1 VCAERTRGAER
12 ADDPRALAV
21 QQEEPMTSVALPS
34 QTLALAVTAC
44 AVALGVSWLAGSTVG
59 LLVPIAALSLYAK
72 GRAAVMLGGVLL
84 VAAIGSA
91 LAAWRIAGVADQLA
105 LYEGA
110 VSSAA
115 VFVAALCTQVA
126 VAAGAFAPSRRS
138 DEMTPPGLSRITSA
152 ATTAKVEPASRDDL
166 HPDDRPAADHAA
178 TRAFWTGVPQMM
190 RYRWRQPDG
199 SYRWTATRTSPGYG
213 AVIEVDD
220 LETQVERPTTAAS
233 SRPDGGDADAIRAAH
248 VVENLFGNGWAFD
261 AEGRWIYLPLFA
273 QTTLGL
279 TPEELNAS
287 LSEGGIS
294 WKRILHPD
302 EYETVATNWRH
313 CLDTGAP
320 FHAEFRI
327 RRATGVYAWARSAA
341 RPTRDG
347 EGRITGWY
355 GTSLDIDVHKK
366 TEAALRERQR
376 ELQQLI
382 DAVPALIWCMTPDGV
397 PSYVNK
403 RFTDEVG
410 VTLADLS
417 PTKGS
422 RILAGIHPD
431 DRHAVDEALS
441 RAIASGSVFFMRY
454 RQRRMNGCHRWT
466 EGRAEPLRDE
476 TGAIVQWY
484 GVCVDVHDLV
494 TTQETVRE
502 REFELAQLVNM
513 VPSFLWRLTA
523 SGEPDFFNTRL
534 IEFFGPD
541 AVTADSAHPG
551 GLTAIIDAAVHPEDK
566 ERLRRSLAH
575 SFATGERFA
584 LRYRLLRADGVY
596 RWVDGSAEALRDEG
610 GRIVWWYGLTND
622 IDDQMKAEE
631 ALRERERFLWQLVET
646 LPAMIDCAAPD
657 GEPVYRSRQL
667 REFLGYNLEDLADGT
682 RLDRTLAEGVHPD
695 DLADVKAAY
704 ARALASGEPYLRK
717 HRLRRFDG
725 EYRWVETRAAAMR
738 DADGAIVQW
747 NVICLDIESEVRA
760 QESLRLAQDS
770 LARASQAASLAEL
783 SASIAHEVNQPL
795 AAVVANSHACHR
807 WLAAA
812 PPNLDRARITVE
824 RIIRDANSAADVV
837 SRIRALFRQSAETR
851 TRTTLPSLVA
861 EARRLM
867 AEEASRR
874 GVRIDVAIAE
884 DLPPVALD
892 RVQIQQVL
900 VNLMRN
906 GMDAMAGDGAETLL
920 SIDVRRMGDAVRIGV
935 TDRGPPADLPETI
948 FEPFYSTKA
957 QGMGMGLAICRSIVE
972 AHGGRL
978 WVEKNAPQGAT
989 FVFTLPA
996 ELEEVS

>member
-1 VCAERTRGAER
+1 
-12 ADDPRALAV
+12 
-21 QQEEPMTSVALPS
+21 MTTPALPPQS
-34 QTLALAVTAC
+34 LALAVGASAVALAVSWLAATPIGLLVPVAALALHAKGRT
-44 AVALGVSWLAGSTVG
+44 AVALGVT
-59 LLVPIAALSLYAK
+59 LLI
-72 GRAAVMLGGVLL
+72 
-84 VAAIGSA
+84 AAIGSA
-91 LAAWRIAGVADQLA
+91 LAAWRYVGVADQLA
-105 LYEGA
+105 LQEGA

-115 VFVAALCTQVA
+115 FFVAALCVEVVVVA
-126 VAAGAFAPSRRS
+126 STFTPSQRAHPIMSARVS
-138 DEMTPPGLSRITSA
+138 GGPA
-152 ATTAKVEPASRDDL
+152 ATTASGGEPATDDSL
-166 HPDDRPAADHAA
+166 HPDDRPAAGHAA
-178 TRAFWTGVPQMM
+178 TRAFWTGVPQVM

-213 AVIEVDD
+213 TVIEVDD
-220 LETQVERPTTAAS
+220 LETQVERPTTRAS
-233 SRPDGGDADAIRAAH
+233 SRPGEGDADAVREARI
-248 VVENLFGNGWAFD
+248 VEELFGNGWAFD
-261 AEGRWIYLPLFA
+261 ADGRWIYLPLFA

-279 TPEELNAS
+279 TPAELNAS
-287 LSEGGIS
+287 LSEGEIS

-302 EYETVATNWRH
+302 EYEAIAANWRH
-313 CLDTGAP
+313 CLATGEP

-327 RRATGVYAWARSAA
+327 RRATGVYAWARTAA
-341 RPTRDG
+341 RSTRDG
-347 EGRITGWY
+347 NGRITGWY
-355 GTSLDIDVHKK
+355 GTSLDIDVHRK

-382 DAVPALIWCMTPDGV
+382 DTVPALIWCMTPEGV

-403 RFTDEVG
+403 QFMDEVG
-410 VTLADLS
+410 VTLADLTAS
-417 PTKGS
+417 KGA
-422 RILAGIHPD
+422 RTLAGIHPD
-431 DRHAVDEALS
+431 DRLGVDQALS
-441 RAIASGSVFFMRY
+441 RAIEAGSIFFMRY
-454 RQRRMNGCHRWT
+454 RQRRAGGIYHWT
-466 EGRAEPLRDE
+466 EARAEPLRDE

-484 GVCVDVHDLV
+484 GVCVDVHDLII
-494 TTQETVRE
+494 TKETVRARE
-502 REFELAQLVNM
+502 RELAQLVNM
-513 VPSFLWRLTA
+513 VPSYLWRLTA

-541 AVTADSAHPG
+541 VVSPDNAFSG
-551 GLTAIIDAAVHPEDK
+551 GLAAIIDAAVHPEDAG
-566 ERLRRSLAH
+566 RLRRSLAH

-584 LRYRLLRADGVY
+584 LRYRLRRADGVY
-596 RWVDGSAEALRDEG
+596 RWMDGSAEAMLDES
-610 GRIVWWYGLTND
+610 GRIVWWYGLTHD
-622 IDDQMKAEE
+622 IDDQMKAED

-682 RLDRTLAEGVHPD
+682 RLDRTLDEGVHRD
-695 DLADVKAAY
+695 DLVGVKEAY
-704 ARALASGEPYLRK
+704 GRSLSTGEPYARK

-725 EYRWVETRAAAMR
+725 VYRWVETRAAAMR

-747 NVICLDIESEVRA
+747 NVICLDIDGEVRA

-807 WLAAA
+807 WLAAT

-837 SRIRALFRQSAETR
+837 SRIRALFRQSAEAR
-851 TRTTLPSLVA
+851 IRTTLSGVVA
-861 EARRLM
+861 EARELM
-867 AEEASRR
+867 AEETLRR
-874 GVRIDVAIAE
+874 GVRVDVSVAE

-906 GMDAMAGDGAETLL
+906 GMDAMDGDKTEARL
-920 SIDVRRMGDAVRIGV
+920 SIDVRRMDDAVRIAV
-935 TDRGPPADLPETI
+935 TDCGPPVNLPETI

-957 QGMGMGLAICRSIVE
+957 QGMGMGLAICRSMVE

-978 WVEKNAPQGAT
+978 WVEKSAPQGAT
-989 FVFTLPA
+989 FVFTLPV
-996 ELEEVS
+996 ELDEVS